1 MLVFAMIQHSRMIQH
16 VIYVTKQM
24 SCKSQ
29 QFILQKFINCMVIKI
44 IDVGIAVF
52 SISILFQHIPF
63 QTVQINFRGN
73 SI

>member
-29 QFILQKFINCMVIKI
+29 QFILQKGINCMVIKI
-44 IDVGIAVF
+44 NDVGIAVF
-52 SISILFQHIPF
+52 NISILFQHIHF